1 MGRAQ
6 ERFHLAHSGSDSA
19 KMHAR
24 GPPKGHEGNNED
36 SSPGRKGSCFLLLQ
50 EELPPVTSASFH
62 AQLPPS
68 QPPPP
73 PILECQVHASHRLWL
88 YIRSLQMPLFSL
100 YFPKSQ
106 QTTLSCQSYEP
117 HLTGKR
123 TTAPK
128 SKSHAR
134 TTRSQ
139 HHSCILGLHGMP

>member
-1 MGRAQ
+1 MGHAQ
-6 ERFHLAHSGSDSA
+6 ERFNLAHSGPDSA

-36 SSPGRKGSCFLLLQ
+36 SSPGRKGTCFLLQ
-50 EELPPVTSASFH
+50 EELPPVTSASCH

-88 YIRSLQMPLFSL
+88 YICSLQMPLFSL
-100 YFPKSQ
+100 YFPQSQ

-117 HLTGKR
+117 HLTGK
-123 TTAPK
+123 TATARK

-134 TTRSQ
+134 NTLSQ
-139 HHSCILGLHGMP
+139 HHSGYISGFHRMP